1 MDMKKR
7 QLMILTVFVGGLTG
21 SIPVIKA
28 QEWRLMSREEIEAKV
43 HPVLLEQAGEFLHF
57 DTCRLSVGTINEQS
71 QPKTVYFHFQN
82 VSQQTITLNKV
93 TTTCGCTVAGFCK
106 KPLAPN
112 EESIISLTF
121 HPRNRPGTVD
131 AEALVYTNLSD
142 FSPVARLSLCGYV
155 SASDEWNHLPQNM
168 GHLRLARKQVSFS
181 KAGKTT
187 IERIAC
193 ANSGDHP
200 LKLNALLLPSCL
212 KFHTEPAVLAPGQEG
227 DLVITLDKE
236 KLPSFHTEEKHLS
249 LIIDGVISKPSEKT
263 IEVIIKN

>member
-131 AEALVYTNLSD
+131 AEIGRAHV
-142 FSPVARLSLCGYV
+142 
-155 SASDEWNHLPQNM
+155 
-168 GHLRLARKQVSFS
+168 
-181 KAGKTT
+181 
-187 IERIAC
+187 
-193 ANSGDHP
+193 
-200 LKLNALLLPSCL
+200 
-212 KFHTEPAVLAPGQEG
+212 
-227 DLVITLDKE
+227 
-236 KLPSFHTEEKHLS
+236 
-249 LIIDGVISKPSEKT
+249 
-263 IEVIIKN
+263 

>member
-112 EESIISLTF
+112 GESIISLTF

-142 FSPVARLSLCGYV
+142 FHLWHDCHYVAMSVRLMNGITCLKIWDIYDLP
-155 SASDEWNHLPQNM
+155 ASRCHSV
-168 GHLRLARKQVSFS
+168 KQ
-181 KAGKTT
+181 
-187 IERIAC
+187 ERR
-193 ANSGDHP
+193 P
-200 LKLNALLLPSCL
+200 LNA
-212 KFHTEPAVLAPGQEG
+212 
-227 DLVITLDKE
+227 
-236 KLPSFHTEEKHLS
+236 
-249 LIIDGVISKPSEKT
+249 
-263 IEVIIKN
+263 

>member
-57 DTCRLSVGTINEQS
+57 DTCRLSVGTLNEKS
-71 QPKTVYFHFQN
+71 QPKTVYFRFQN

-93 TTTCGCTVAGFCK
+93 TTTCGCTAAGFSK

-121 HPRNRPGTVD
+121 HPKNRPGTID

-155 SASDEWNHLPQNM
+155 SSSDEWKHLPQNM
-168 GHLRLARKQVSFS
+168 GHLRLTRKQVS
-181 KAGKTT
+181 
-187 IERIAC
+187 
-193 ANSGDHP
+193 
-200 LKLNALLLPSCL
+200 
-212 KFHTEPAVLAPGQEG
+212 
-227 DLVITLDKE
+227 
-236 KLPSFHTEEKHLS
+236 
-249 LIIDGVISKPSEKT
+249 
-263 IEVIIKN
+263 